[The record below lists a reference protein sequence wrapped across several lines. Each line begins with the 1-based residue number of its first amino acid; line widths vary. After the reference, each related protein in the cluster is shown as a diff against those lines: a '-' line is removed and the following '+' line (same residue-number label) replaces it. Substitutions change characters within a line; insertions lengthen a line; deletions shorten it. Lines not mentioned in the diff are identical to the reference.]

1 MAMTIEFAD
10 ERAIALLVGEP
21 SAIRLS
27 ARLFSLLASEGE
39 SFSFAAV
46 GPSME
51 AWKPTPP
58 SHTTSVA
65 SGPASMDGSNGKFA
79 VFAKWPGFW
88 TPRSFFKAMV
98 SAIIM
103 LASVSGTAIA
113 DDDVNRDATQSHTRQ
128 RLATNLSGEASVR
141 IIELAEE
148 NPRVRF
154 SASGLPAG
162 LSIHPQ
168 TGVISGVIDREASR
182 NGGSSFIVKVAVSN
196 GTVAA
201 GVSTIGIIV
210 ENRAPVAVND
220 VLRLSSKP
228 AQLNVLANDF
238 DPDGDRLVLN
248 EASAAHGAVAF
259 TTDGVVAYA
268 PNSRELRT
276 DIINYQ
282 VSDGHGGTKA
292 ARVAV
297 HIE

>member
-1 MAMTIEFAD
+1 MAMKIEFAD
-10 ERAIALLVGEP
+10 ERMIALQGVVP

-27 ARLFSLLASEGE
+27 VRLSSLLASEGE

-51 AWKPTPP
+51 AWKPIPP
-58 SHTTSVA
+58 SHTPGFA
-65 SGPASMDGSNGKFA
+65 SGPASMDGSNGKAAAYLRSIPTRMHNRLRTTMVGA
-79 VFAKWPGFW
+79 V
-88 TPRSFFKAMV
+88 V
-98 SAIIM
+98 M
-103 LASVSGTAIA
+103 LASISSAAIA
-113 DDDVNRDATQSHTRQ
+113 KDQPSHALVKSDIQMGLAATQSG
-128 RLATNLSGEASVR
+128 AASAR
-141 IIELAEE
+141 IIAFSDERS
-148 NPRVRF
+148 RVRF

-182 NGGSSFIVKVAVSN
+182 NGGSPFVVKVAVTN
-196 GTVAA
+196 GATAS

-228 AQLNVLANDF
+228 TQLNVLANDF
-238 DPDGDRLVLN
+238 DPDGDRLVLT

-268 PNSRELRT
+268 PNSREVRA

-297 HIE
+297 HIK